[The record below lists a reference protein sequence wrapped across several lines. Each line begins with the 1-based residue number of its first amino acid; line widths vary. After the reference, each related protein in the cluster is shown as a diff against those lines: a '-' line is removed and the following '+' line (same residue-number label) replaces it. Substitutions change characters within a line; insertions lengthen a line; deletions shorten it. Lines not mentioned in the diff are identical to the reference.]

1 MTQADLARASGLSQ
15 AAVSEIELG
24 KVRQPT
30 IDSVTRLAGAL
41 GVEIADLT
49 GVAEPV
55 PLSDAEWAE
64 IRGALERLDHIER
77 RALLAIL
84 WRLAAAPAQDT
95 DGVDLRAFD
104 AEEREVILSAPPA
117 QRQLV
122 ADTMLRLREI
132 DRERAAPLDQVEQQ
146 PRTPVRRSRA

>member
-1 MTQADLARASGLSQ
+1 MTQVQLAERSQ
-15 AAVSEIELG
+15 VKQQTISSIEAG
-24 KVRQPT
+24 RVRQPDVET
-30 IDSVTRLAGAL
+30 ITRLADGL
-41 GVEIADLT
+41 GVQIADLT

-55 PLSDAEWAE
+55 PLSDEEWAD
-64 IRGALERLDHIER
+64 IKGALERLDHVER
-77 RALLAIL
+77 RSLLAIL
-84 WRLAAAPAQDT
+84 WRLAAVPAQDT

-132 DRERAAPLDQVEQQ
+132 DRERAAPLDRVEQQ